1 MNKRVVAF
9 VLGAVLLTVGF
20 PAEGQQPKKAP
31 RMGSLDGAS
40 PSTSTARIE
49 AFRQGLRELG
59 YLEGKN
65 IVIEFRYGE
74 DKLDRVPALA
84 AELVRLNVDVIVTAG
99 GTSTPFAK
107 EGTPPIPIVMVQ
119 GNDPVGKG
127 LLANLGRPSGKIT
140 GLAKLAPGI

>member
-31 RMGSLDGAS
+31 RIGYLGGAS
-40 PSTSTARIE
+40 PSPIAARIE

-99 GTSTPFAK
+99 GTSTRFAK
-107 EGTPPIPIVMVQ
+107 EATATIPIVMVQ
-119 GNDPVGKG
+119 DKDTVGKRFCAP
-127 LLANLGRPSGKIT
+127 LARPNGKIIVF
-140 GLAKLAPGI
+140 GALC